1 MDFNDV
7 IFILQKYTI
16 QAIPFYICI
25 MLKQIFF
32 CLFSFSLVA
41 QTIPVG
47 MVDLAEE
54 RLRNQQLISGAQY
67 SFTIRPVRDSVETR
81 FLPISIQASHNLL
94 APMGYSDGA
103 MVPARGLQTLFT
115 GGVFL
120 KYKALSFQ
128 FKPEI
133 LWAANTDFST
143 FSLSQTDLARR
154 AMVYYLTT
162 SDIPERLGS
171 DPITQFYLGQ
181 SAIRLSSKS
190 VSFGISTEN
199 LWWGPGFRNSL
210 LMTNNAPGFLHA
222 TFNTVKPLKTFAGNV
237 EFQLIAGKL
246 NGSGLE
252 PSTEEV
258 TVAGVNYFWPKP
270 QDWRYISGLSI
281 NYQPKWVP
289 GLFLGFSRVFQLYSK
304 DLGTGFS
311 DYFPLF
317 IPIQKKSTVNED
329 GKNRDQLAS
338 ISARWVFPSAQLEI
352 YGESGWNDYLQNVW
366 DFFVSP
372 DHSYAS
378 TIGLRKLFKR
388 PDGKYIRVAIENTSL
403 QMTTDRILRN
413 EGSWYRHWIVRS
425 GYTHQGQV
433 IGAGIGPG
441 GSSQTIDVASISS
454 KRALGVT
461 VERFAHNLDFF
472 YDGFKNSDQKWVDL
486 ILGGYYQARYKDYGL
501 TSSLSF
507 AWIRNYQWEYFNH
520 RFNMQAKLSV
530 TRYF

>member
-1 MDFNDV
+1 
-7 IFILQKYTI
+7 
-16 QAIPFYICI
+16 

-32 CLFSFSLVA
+32 CLISFPIFA

-47 MVDLAEE
+47 MTDLAEE
-54 RLRNQQLISGAQY
+54 RLRNEQLISGAQH
-67 SFTIRPVRDSVETR
+67 SFTIRPVSDTAKHRI
-81 FLPISIQASHNLL
+81 LPLTLL
-94 APMGYSDGA
+94 TNFNSFAPLGYNDGG

-120 KYKALSFQ
+120 KYKALSLQ
-128 FKPEI
+128 LKPEV

-143 FSLSQTDLARR
+143 FSLSQTDKARR

-162 SDIPERLGS
+162 ADIPERFGK
-171 DPITQFYLGQ
+171 DPITKLYPGQ
-181 SAIRLSSKS
+181 SSLRLSSKS

-222 TFNTVKPLKTFAGNV
+222 TFNSVKPLKTFAGNV
-237 EFQLIAGKL
+237 EFQWIAGKL
-246 NGSGLE
+246 TSSGLE
-252 PSTEEV
+252 PTTEEV
-258 TVAGVNYFWPKP
+258 SVGGVNYFWPKP
-270 QDWRYISGLSI
+270 QGWRYITGLTV

-304 DLGTGFS
+304 DLGTGIS

-317 IPIQKKSTVNED
+317 IPLQKKSTVNED

-338 ISARWVFPSAQLEI
+338 LSARWVFPSAQLEI
-352 YGESGWNDYLQNVW
+352 YAESGWNDYFMNVW

-378 TIGLRKLFKR
+378 TLGIRKLFKR
-388 PDGKYIRVAIENTSL
+388 PNGEYIRVAVENTSL
-403 QMTTDRILRN
+403 DMSTDRILRN

-433 IGAGIGPG
+433 LGAGIGPG
-441 GSSQTIDVASISS
+441 GNSQVIDVAFFKP
-454 KRALGVT
+454 KRALGFNI
-461 VERFAHNLDFF
+461 ERYAHNVDFV
-472 YDGFKNSDQKWVDL
+472 YDGLTNYEQKWVDL
-486 ILGGYYQARYKDYGL
+486 VFGGYYQARFKDFGL
-501 TSSLSF
+501 NASLSF
-507 AWIRNYQWEYFNH
+507 AWIRNYQWELNNH
-520 RFNMQAKLSV
+520 RSNLQARLSA